1 MPELS
6 AKSQFKTLGVG
17 GREQFVYQETD
28 AELTGTMGA
37 ETYDKMRLQDP
48 TGMSMYQ
55 VLSLPL
61 RKATWWVEP
70 ASKGTAD
77 QEVAQFVTDC
87 FNDMEHTFSDLMA
100 NICLMFAQGWTQFWP
115 VLKRRT
121 DKNSAFPDGKVGFDK
136 FEMVS
141 HRAVME
147 WVFDDATLELIG
159 PDVMR
164 ESGPNVIVPLE
175 KSLHFRTAPE
185 GDSPTGLSIYRPV
198 VRTWKYRLRLEQA
211 EGIGL
216 SRRWKGFPI
225 VWMPEG
231 ATTEEDLGNASDEYK
246 ARQMLEGIHDDRM
259 IGAYLQQDVWGLDF
273 GGPPGTIDATMGET
287 IIRKDAEMARAI
299 LAHFIMLGLRAV
311 GTQAL
316 AETLLDLFITSSEA
330 FLMVIADEINK
341 AAIGML
347 LEWNQFPA
355 ITGSPLIRFASPRA
369 LDLRNV
375 GAFINLIARAGTF
388 NASLDTENFLRGLIP
403 NMPKLE
409 EGEFPDDT
417 NGESDSD
424 EESEDGERSS
434 KDPEKSRK
442 PNNTANIQ
450 EPTQVGTASH
460 RGAQMYQDDPGNSLS
475 GYHQMADAHSEMQ
488 TAYLEQWAQ
497 GLSGD
502 LGNELTE
509 QDLRDKMAGAI
520 LVGLAAF
527 HARGATDLNRAF
539 FAGLGR
545 EYANSHELFALAEEI
560 RQYDAY
566 IGYQADGEL
575 TLINPQG
582 KLTLWGDISQHLEA
596 ESANVYALLQEG
608 DKEAATAAVIL
619 AVRAATRSYSRGALY
634 GGNIWRAVWIGASFA
649 VGRYEPVRWDV
660 DPFAQ
665 HCGQCPRF
673 QGQYPDWGTMMAHTG
688 GVLPGMG
695 TDCDGNCRCTVRVQR
710 LGMWVVP

>member
-1 MPELS
+1 MTETS
-6 AKSQFKTLGVG
+6 KSQFKTLGVS
-17 GREQFVYQETD
+17 GREQFVYIERE
-28 AELTGTMGA
+28 AELVGTAGA

-61 RKATWWVEP
+61 RKANWWIEA
-70 ASKGTAD
+70 ASKADAD

-87 FNDMEHTFSDLMA
+87 FNDMSHTFSDLMA
-100 NICLMFAQGWTQFWP
+100 NICLMFPQGWTQFWP

-121 DKNSAFPDGKVGFDK
+121 EKTSSFPDGKVGFDK
-136 FEMVS
+136 FEMVA

-147 WVFDDATLELIG
+147 WIFDETTLALIG
-159 PDVMR
+159 PEVLR
-164 ESGPNVIVPLE
+164 EKGPNVVVPLD
-175 KSLHFRTAPE
+175 KSLHFRTSPE
-185 GDSPTGLSIYRPV
+185 GDSPTGVSIYRPV

-231 ATTEEDLGNASDEYK
+231 ATTEADLGSKSDEYK
-246 ARQMLEGIHDDRM
+246 ARKMLEGIHDDRM
-259 IGAYLQQDVWGLDF
+259 VGAYLQQDVWGLDF

-330 FLMVIADEINK
+330 FLTVIADEINS

-347 LEWNQFPA
+347 LDWNQFPA
-355 ITGSPLIRFASPRA
+355 MTGAPKIRFASPRA

-388 NASLDTENFLRGLIP
+388 TASLDSENFLRSLIP
-403 NMPKLE
+403 NMPQLE
-409 EGEFPDDT
+409 EGEFLEST
-417 NGESDSD
+417 ESDSD
-424 EESEDGERSS
+424 DDDKKSEPGRSE
-434 KDPEKSRK
+434 PG
-442 PNNTANIQ
+442 NTTNIQ
-450 EPTQVGTASH
+450 EPTQVGTATQ
-460 RGAQMYQDDPGNSLS
+460 RGARTYQDDSGSSLS
-475 GYHQMADAHSEMQ
+475 GYHQMADEHSAVQVE
-488 TAYLEQWAQ
+488 YLEQWTQ
-497 GLSGD
+497 GLVGD
-502 LGNELTE
+502 LGGELTE
-509 QDLRDKMAGAI
+509 QELRDKMSAAI

-527 HARGATDLNRAF
+527 HARGAADLNEAF

-545 EYANSHELFALAEEI
+545 NYANPYELVSLAEEI

-566 IGYQADGEL
+566 IGYEADGEL
-575 TLINPQG
+575 TLINPMG

-608 DKEAATAAVIL
+608 DVEAAAAAIIL
-619 AVRAATRSYSRGALY
+619 AVRAATRSYSRGGLY
-634 GGNIWRAVWIGASFA
+634 GGNVWRAIWAGAAFA
-649 VGRYEPVRWDV
+649 ISRDERVRWDV

-665 HCGQCPRF
+665 HCGQCPTF
-673 QGQYPDWGTMMAHTG
+673 QGEYPDWGTMMAYTG
-688 GVLPGMG
+688 GILPGTG
-695 TDCDGNCRCTVRVQR
+695 TDCDGNCRCTVRVNR
-710 LGMWVVP
+710 LGMWIVP